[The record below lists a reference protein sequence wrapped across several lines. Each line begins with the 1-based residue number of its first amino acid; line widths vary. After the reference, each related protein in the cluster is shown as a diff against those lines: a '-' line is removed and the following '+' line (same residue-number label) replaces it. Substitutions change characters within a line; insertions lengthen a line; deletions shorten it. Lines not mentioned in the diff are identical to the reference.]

1 MGDIQHGSDNTSNA
15 GNGSANQPGEAF
27 RQDYLSELAGPP
39 SGGGKVPERPENPQ
53 GEPATQTPSGGDA
66 DPPRRGDADP
76 PRRGDADPPRQG
88 GDKDGNPERPSPG
101 GGAGQGGDQPVTNP
115 PTHGEEPVTG
125 EPTHEAPASPPEKDP
140 KNSDGSSNTAGG
152 TDANRDGSSSSDS
165 GSEGTKSG
173 GGASSEGTF
182 PSVHDHGGEMPPKK
196 GGADP
201 GLHDGGA
208 EPGPKQPGSAS
219 EEPSST
225 GSGGDLIIPPL
236 DYGTGAGSGPK

>member
-76 PRRGDADPPRQG
+76 PRQG

-125 EPTHEAPASPPEKDP
+125 EPTHEAPPSPPEKDP

-208 EPGPKQPGSAS
+208 EPGPKQPVSAS